1 MTKQSLSEKLGQ
13 SDVKNTFEL
22 LGYDYMVTD
31 QFEPKLI
38 EINSN
43 PCLEFACPL
52 LKEIITS
59 VFCKKIHGKNEDIF
73 PIYDILSV
81 NKFIDLFSLEL
92 SY

>member
-1 MTKQSLSEKLGQ
+1 MVAQKNKEREKFNKLREQANRESDNQLSK
-13 SDVKNTFEL
+13 KEL
-22 LGYDYMVTD
+22 TLARRV
-31 QFEPKLI
+31 
-38 EINSN
+38 
-43 PCLEFACPL
+43 L
-52 LKEIITS
+52 LFSGKEIITS